1 MAVSTV
7 SGTCPGKCKLLP
19 EVEHFSQGFHLGCI
33 TISLP
38 NLFLYKL
45 SGLETAILYIDNSL
59 HLLEMCH
66 AQGMVFGKFLLF
78 LKQRRQKLWRSGGA
92 NPSQDYA
99 SKYSNNGHTL

>member
-19 EVEHFSQGFHLGCI
+19 EVEHFSLGFHLGCI

-59 HLLEMCH
+59 PLIRNVPCTRYGIWKISFVSEKH
-66 AQGMVFGKFLLF
+66 
-78 LKQRRQKLWRSGGA
+78 
-92 NPSQDYA
+92 
-99 SKYSNNGHTL
+99 